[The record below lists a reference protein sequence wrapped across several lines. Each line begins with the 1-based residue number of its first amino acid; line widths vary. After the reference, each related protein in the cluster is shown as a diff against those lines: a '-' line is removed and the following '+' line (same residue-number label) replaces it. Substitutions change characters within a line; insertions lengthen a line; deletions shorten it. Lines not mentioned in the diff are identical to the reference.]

1 MSQRGKVAVAV
12 VVGLTVLGLV
22 RFLTSQTLR
31 QSERSAI
38 RDALAERDLPRARDL
53 IDEFLRDRDD
63 DAEMHFLAAQTARRL
78 DDFPSADRHLDRYRH
93 LNGNPDEAALERIL
107 QRAQSGDLR
116 GADGVIKIC
125 FEQPEHP
132 AATPIIEALV
142 RGYLAAG
149 RQDIAIVVA
158 EVWLKR
164 NPAPAD
170 RAYANYLRGNGLA
183 LQSRFPEALGHY
195 REALALNPRLHE
207 AAFALAEVLA
217 SESPTEALPLYD
229 RLREEGYR
237 PTEVALGT
245 ARCRRQL
252 GEPDRAAA
260 LVAPLVAE
268 QPVNVAVL
276 VEAAKIDLDRN
287 NPAEAERHLKA
298 AIGIAP
304 KHRDANVQLARCLR
318 DLGRDAEARVQLE
331 VVRKIDEELD
341 RKAP

>member
-1 MSQRGKVAVAV
+1 MLVFLALGLGALGGATYA
-12 VVGLTVLGLV
+12 LTVH
-22 RFLTSQTLR
+22 LR
-31 QSERSAI
+31 QSARTSAI
-38 RDALAERDLPRARDL
+38 RSALANRDLPLAQRL
-53 IDEFLRDRDD
+53 LDEHLRDRED

-78 DDFPSADRHLDRYRH
+78 DDFPAADRHLERYRV
-93 LNGNPDEAALERIL
+93 LGGDREALELERVL
-107 QRAQSGDLR
+107 RRSQSGDLAGSS
-116 GADGVIKIC
+116 GALAFC
-125 FEQPEHP
+125 TEHP
-132 AATPIIEALV
+132 ENAAVPMMIEALT
-142 RGYLAAG
+142 RGTIAANRPELAVTAT
-149 RQDIAIVVA
+149 D
-158 EVWLKR
+158 VWLKR
-164 NPAPAD
+164 NPPPGEK
-170 RAYANYLRGNGLA
+170 AYAQYLRGRGFELQAMIPDALA
-183 LQSRFPEALGHY
+183 LY

-207 AAFALAEVLA
+207 ATFALAEVLA